1 MYSRRFISSRSTRES
16 SYQIASVPRSSSS
29 PHVLALPAA
38 VHTCSLSRW
47 NEAFLILMLTLL
59 LSQPSLAGTPFALKF
74 KRWVLPLTLFPC
86 LPPLRHTNMDAVFM
100 VMLQLFPD
108 PKCLEGEKKDDLEAG
123 NGSLPPATVKFSARP
138 DPFPA
143 H

>member
-1 MYSRRFISSRSTRES
+1 MYSLRFISSRSTRES
-16 SYQIASVPRSSSS
+16 SYQVASVPRSNSS

-38 VHTCSLSRW
+38 VHAYSLSRW

-59 LSQPSLAGTPFALKF
+59 LSQPSIAGTPFALKV
-74 KRWVLPLTLFPC
+74 KRWVFAIDAIPLFAPIASHEHGRRL
-86 LPPLRHTNMDAVFM
+86 HGDV
-100 VMLQLFPD
+100 QLFPD
-108 PKCLEGEKKDDLEAG
+108 PKYLVGEKKDDSEAG

-138 DPFPA
+138 NPYPA